1 LDRTYNSNL
10 IDPATFAFFRK
21 LPDETVIMLDFKKRA
36 GLSSNALI
44 LPHNLEGT
52 INKNIGQIIGPL
64 KDTVLSKVLVIA

>member
-1 LDRTYNSNL
+1 M
-10 IDPATFAFFRK
+10 F
-21 LPDETVIMLDFKKRA
+21 DFKKRD

-52 INKNIGQIIGPL
+52 VNRSIGDIIGPL